1 MNGNL
6 MFPLVRTSEQLKE
19 ARQKLGL
26 SAENLARVL
35 RVEDGRTVR
44 RWEAGERAIPGPVT
58 VVMET
63 IMGNLAQ
70 QEMITR
76 QLEMLRSGMFKI
88 GSQTTADRFDES
100 PEEVTRLE
108 MQRAELKGALT
119 LLLRQP
125 ETNAG
130 ASDQVHWYQL
140 SRRTPKHQPP
150 ESDDWS
156 LPGELSPE
164 AALFYF
170 SKHERVAPAL
180 ELCSDDEP
188 SEFALYQRELHRIA
202 HGVSVRLSPGKTIR
216 SFSVRRVVLPGLR

>member
-1 MNGNL
+1 
-6 MFPLVRTSEQLKE
+6 MFPLVRTPEQLKE

-58 VVMET
+58 VIMET

-70 QEMITR
+70 QEMIAR
-76 QLEMLRSGMFKI
+76 QLELLRAGKFKI
-88 GSQTTADRFDES
+88 GSQTTAGRIDES

-108 MQRAELKGALT
+108 MQRAELEGALT

-125 ETNAG
+125 DTDAG
-130 ASDQVHWYQL
+130 PSDQVHWYQL
-140 SRRTPKHQPP
+140 SRRTPKHQPL
-150 ESDDWS
+150 ESDDWT

-180 ELCSDDEP
+180 ELCNDDEP
-188 SEFALYQRELHRIA
+188 SEFILYQRELHRVSYGA
-202 HGVSVRLSPGKTIR
+202 SVRLTPGRTIK
-216 SFSVRRVVLPGLR
+216 SLSVRQVALPGLR

>member
-1 MNGNL
+1 
-6 MFPLVRTSEQLKE
+6 MFPLVRTPEQLKE

-58 VVMET
+58 VIMET

-70 QEMITR
+70 QEMIAR
-76 QLEMLRSGMFKI
+76 QLELLRAGKFKI
-88 GSQTTADRFDES
+88 GSQTTAGRIDES

-108 MQRAELKGALT
+108 MQRAELEGALT

-125 ETNAG
+125 DTDAG
-130 ASDQVHWYQL
+130 PSDQVHWYQL
-140 SRRTPKHQPP
+140 SRRTPKHQPL
-150 ESDDWS
+150 ESDDWT

-180 ELCSDDEP
+180 ELCNDDEP
-188 SEFALYQRELHRIA
+188 SEFILYQRELHRVSYGA
-202 HGVSVRLSPGKTIR
+202 SVRLTPGRTIR
-216 SFSVRRVVLPGLR
+216 SHSVRQVALPGLR

>member
-1 MNGNL
+1 
-6 MFPLVRTSEQLKE
+6 MFPLVRTPEQLKE

-58 VVMET
+58 VIMET
-63 IMGNLAQ
+63 IMGNLGQ
-70 QEMITR
+70 QGMIAR
-76 QLEMLRSGMFKI
+76 QLELLRAGKFKI
-88 GSQTTADRFDES
+88 GSQTTAGRIDES

-108 MQRAELKGALT
+108 MQRAELVGALT

-125 ETNAG
+125 DTDAG
-130 ASDQVHWYQL
+130 PSDQVHWYQL
-140 SRRTPKHQPP
+140 SRRTPKHQPL
-150 ESDDWS
+150 ESDDWT

-180 ELCSDDEP
+180 ELCNDDEP
-188 SEFALYQRELHRIA
+188 SEFILYQRELHRVSYGA
-202 HGVSVRLSPGKTIR
+202 SVRLTPGRMIK
-216 SFSVRRVVLPGLR
+216 SLSVRQVALPGLR

>member
-1 MNGNL
+1 
-6 MFPLVRTSEQLKE
+6 MFPLVRTPEQLKE
-19 ARQKLGL
+19 ARQRLGL

-58 VVMET
+58 VIMET

-70 QEMITR
+70 QEMIAR
-76 QLEMLRSGMFKI
+76 QLELLRAGKFKI
-88 GSQTTADRFDES
+88 GSQTTAGRIDES

-108 MQRAELKGALT
+108 MQRAELEGALT

-125 ETNAG
+125 DTDAG
-130 ASDQVHWYQL
+130 PSDQVHWYQL
-140 SRRTPKHQPP
+140 SRRTPKHQPL
-150 ESDDWS
+150 ESDDWT

-180 ELCSDDEP
+180 ELCNDDEP
-188 SEFALYQRELHRIA
+188 SEFILYQRELHRVSYGA
-202 HGVSVRLSPGKTIR
+202 SVRLTPGRTIK
-216 SFSVRRVVLPGLR
+216 SLSVRQVALPGLR